1 MAKKEMRDGVRRGK
15 VGEMSEHHSSTR
27 GGAEDVDMGA
37 GDVAVAGAKSST
49 AGSRKKVPGEVQMA
63 FLLFLTAV
71 GAGVLETIVRII
83 ESLSTSSGGV
93 GVGLVVRVLI
103 YSMVV
108 YVVTQMRRGKG
119 WARLTLT
126 VLLGGL
132 GTLSLVIDPIMWLA
146 AGNSPLDTFTQA
158 DLLFAI
164 VAPIR
169 VVHLAALFGALVFM
183 FLPAANDYFRSARQP
198 ATAAVN
204 RK

>member
-1 MAKKEMRDGVRRGK
+1 MAKKAMRDGVRRGK
-15 VGEMSEHHSSTR
+15 AGEMSEHHSSTR
-27 GGAEDVDMGA
+27 GGAEDVDRGA
-37 GDVAVAGAKSST
+37 GDVAVAGAKSSA
-49 AGSRKKVPGEVQMA
+49 AGPRKKVPGEVQMA

-83 ESLSTSSGGV
+83 ESLSTSSGV

-103 YSMVV
+103 YSVVV
-108 YVVTQMRRGKG
+108 YVVTQMRRGSG

-183 FLPAANDYFRSARQP
+183 FLPAANDFFRSARQP

>member
-1 MAKKEMRDGVRRGK
+1 MAKKAMRDGVRRGK
-15 VGEMSEHHSSTR
+15 AGEMSEHHSSTR
-27 GGAEDVDMGA
+27 GGAEDVDRGA

-49 AGSRKKVPGEVQMA
+49 AGSRKKVPGKVQMA

-93 GVGLVVRVLI
+93 GLVVRVLI
-103 YSMVV
+103 YSVVV
-108 YVVTQMRRGKG
+108 YVVTQMRRGEG

-169 VVHLAALFGALVFM
+169 VVHLATLFGALVFM

>member
-1 MAKKEMRDGVRRGK
+1 MGRD
-15 VGEMSEHHSSTR
+15 
-27 GGAEDVDMGA
+27 A

-103 YSMVV
+103 YSVVV

-119 WARLTLT
+119 WA
-126 VLLGGL
+126 
-132 GTLSLVIDPIMWLA
+132 A
-146 AGNSPLDTFTQA
+146 
-158 DLLFAI
+158 
-164 VAPIR
+164 
-169 VVHLAALFGALVFM
+169 
-183 FLPAANDYFRSARQP
+183 
-198 ATAAVN
+198 
-204 RK
+204 